1 MATTRTISTLAGAAV
16 ALILLGPAPAH
27 GDPRPAAGPTM
38 QHRHYQ
44 HEIDDQRLLRQ
55 AERSQPQ
62 VTRPKAP
69 AHRAVAPHGSGYGWP
84 VKPFHVQHPVR
95 GFFGDPRVGEAAD
108 GHVESKTFHFG
119 VDVSAP
125 DGTAVYATTS
135 GRVVWEP
142 ERPETI
148 SVRQD
153 DGTVFAYWHIE
164 PAVRNGQNA
173 IAYKTVLGHIS
184 QGWGHVHFAELVSGR
199 HVNPLRPGGMQP
211 YEDATRPV
219 VKSLRAER
227 REAGV
232 KLNRL
237 SGTVELVAEAF
248 DETPLAVPAPWA
260 NRPVTPAALR
270 WRVRGRAWQAAADF
284 RRGLP
289 AADEYDRVYARWTRQ
304 NKPWRNGR
312 YRFYLT
318 RGWDTSSVPDGE
330 HRIDVAAT
338 DTRGNTTVR
347 SFLVRVRNVSS

>member
-84 VKPFHVQHPVR
+84 VQPFHVQHPVR

-135 GRVVWEP
+135 GRVVKSW
-142 ERPETI
+142 R
-148 SVRQD
+148 
-153 DGTVFAYWHIE
+153 A
-164 PAVRNGQNA
+164 A
-173 IAYKTVLGHIS
+173 
-184 QGWGHVHFAELVSGR
+184 GR
-199 HVNPLRPGGMQP
+199 G
-211 YEDATRPV
+211 
-219 VKSLRAER
+219 
-227 REAGV
+227 AGV

-237 SGTVELVAEAF
+237 SATVELVAEAF

-260 NRPVTPAALR
+260 TRPVT
-270 WRVRGRAWQAAADF
+270 
-284 RRGLP
+284 
-289 AADEYDRVYARWTRQ
+289 
-304 NKPWRNGR
+304 
-312 YRFYLT
+312 
-318 RGWDTSSVPDGE
+318 
-330 HRIDVAAT
+330 
-338 DTRGNTTVR
+338 
-347 SFLVRVRNVSS
+347 